1 MEKNL
6 VREYFLEKGFNCS
19 ESMLRAAN
27 DYYGLGLNEE
37 SLRLAGGFG
46 GGMGAGG
53 ACGALCG
60 AIQAIAAMMIME
72 QESSKSS
79 ACPGFREACA
89 AYYNAFAEQL
99 GSSECRDL
107 TPKYKKPDTRCYEL
121 MEKAWALLEEAAA
134 KAGRKPVE

>member
-1 MEKNL
+1 MEANVIRK
-6 VREYFLEKGFNCS
+6 YFLEQGYNCA

-27 DYYGLGLNEE
+27 EQYGLGLSEE

-60 AIQAIAAMMIME
+60 AVQALAAMMIMDK
-72 QESSKSS
+72 ESSKSS
-79 ACPGFREACA
+79 ACPQFREECA

-107 TPKYKKPDTRCYEL
+107 TPKYKKPDIRCFEL

-134 KAGRKPVE
+134 KAGKKPVE